1 VDYTVRSLTVADES
15 IVWTMLIHA
24 AYETSLEAVQNQLVL
39 SRYAVDWGRS
49 GIDRFCKINN

>member
-39 SRYAVDWGRS
+39 SRYAVDWG
-49 GIDRFCKINN
+49 